1 MKGLKENFEEE
12 KKEIIDEWHDRV
24 RYFVS
29 VSIPRK
35 HLWERLL
42 LCHHR
47 HFSVFYFSFFHSF
60 IKWLSSKEYIF
71 SAGDQRILLIVWDW
85 VWLFKKESLLCKVSF
100 PLQPMAMGKNFAEF
114 FLLAFSGDVISLW
127 SIRFANSFFCHEG
140 LIWTKLCNASSSKF
154 TLKVKYL
161 IIKWYCK
168 LVLFPSSKHHYDSM

>member
-24 RYFVS
+24 RYFAS

-35 HLWERLL
+35 HLCGRLL

-47 HFSVFYFSFFHSF
+47 HFSVVYFSFFHSF

-114 FLLAFSGDVISLW
+114 FLLAFSGDVVSLW

-140 LIWTKLCNASSSKF
+140 LIWTKLCKASSSKF